1 MQTIFINGSIFDGE
15 ITHTNK
21 ALIIDNGSVNS
32 IVPSSQISRDDN
44 TYNLEGGIIA
54 PGFIDLQ
61 VNGGGGVM
69 FNDAPNITTLRTM
82 IESHRTFGTTN
93 LFPTL
98 ISTNWDTMIEAAG
111 AVRSAIHEGLP
122 GICGIHFEGPYLSKE
137 RKGVHDET
145 IIRSLD
151 KGAIELL
158 SSQDMGTVITTIAP
172 ENVPNDAI
180 ITLHK
185 NGVKICAGHSAAT
198 YEEMQQA
205 FECGVEGITHLFN
218 AMSQFESR
226 SPGVVGAALE
236 NRDCWCGIIVDGY
249 HTHQATLRTALKAKP
264 MGKMILITD
273 AMATVG
279 ATDKKFILNGEEIV
293 AKDGR
298 CATANGTLAGSD
310 LDMASAVRNTV
321 KMLRQPVGEALRMA
335 SLYPAQFIGMSDFL
349 GRISPGYQADLVHLS
364 KDLIPI
370 NTWIGGKL

>member
-1 MQTIFINGSIFDGE
+1 MRTIFKNGSIFDGE
-15 ITHTNK
+15 VTHTDK
-21 ALIIDNGSVNS
+21 ALIIDNGSIHS
-32 IVPSSQISRDDN
+32 IVPASHITQSDD
-44 TYNLEGGIIA
+44 TYDLEGGIIA
-54 PGFIDLQ
+54 PGFIDIQ

-69 FNDAPNITTLRTM
+69 FNDAPNIATLRTM
-82 IESHRTFGTTN
+82 IESHRKFGTTS

-98 ISTNWDTMIEAAG
+98 ISTDWATMLEAA
-111 AVRSAIHEGLP
+111 SAIRTAIQEGLP
-122 GICGIHFEGPYLSKE
+122 GICGIHFEGPYLSKA

-145 IIRSLD
+145 IIRPLD
-151 KGAIELL
+151 EGAVELL
-158 SSQDMGTVITTIAP
+158 SSQDMGIVITTIAP
-172 ENVPNDAI
+172 ENVPNEAI
-180 ITLHK
+180 KTLHR

-236 NRDCWCGIIVDGY
+236 SRNCWCGIIVDG
-249 HTHQATLRTALKAKP
+249 HHAHPATLRTALKAKA
-264 MGKMILITD
+264 MGKMILVTD
-273 AMATVG
+273 AMASVG
-279 ATDKKFILNGEEIV
+279 ATVKRFMLNGEEIF

-298 CATANGTLAGSD
+298 CATASGTLAGSD

-321 KMLRQPVGEALRMA
+321 KMLRQPVGEALRTA

-364 KDLIPI
+364 NELVPI